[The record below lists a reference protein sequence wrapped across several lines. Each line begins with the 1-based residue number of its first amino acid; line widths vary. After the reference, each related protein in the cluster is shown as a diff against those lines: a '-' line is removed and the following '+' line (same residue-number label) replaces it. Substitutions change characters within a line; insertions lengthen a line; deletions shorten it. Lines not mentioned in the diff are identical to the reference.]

1 MKKPFKILATI
12 SCALSAICFFVFI
25 FDLIQFFVN
34 SPNANFIESCARSL
48 ALFVSSCI
56 SAIVFIKLEDMQNE
70 IEILRDGLKSRVK
83 EYEKKFQTLEAEIEK
98 INELQSK
105 SDKDNT

>member
-1 MKKPFKILATI
+1 MKNPFKILAKI
-12 SCALSAICFFVFI
+12 SFVLSAICFFI
-25 FDLIQFFVN
+25 FFYDLIKFFVN
-34 SPNANFIESCARSL
+34 SPHASFIESCARSL
-48 ALFVSSCI
+48 ALFISSCI

-83 EYEKKFQTLEAEIEK
+83 EYEKKFQTLEAEIER
-98 INELQSK
+98 INEFQSK

>member
-1 MKKPFKILATI
+1 
-12 SCALSAICFFVFI
+12 
-25 FDLIQFFVN
+25 
-34 SPNANFIESCARSL
+34 
-48 ALFVSSCI
+48 
-56 SAIVFIKLEDMQNE
+56 MQNE